1 MVYCVVMLAN
11 VMHYILLVIMECLH
25 CIQIAD
31 MYFIYIAR
39 SYQLKCT
46 HSKKS
51 HVVFFAQIEAISHR
65 HEMTLKVCC
74 IKRVYPGSHWRSRK
88 IQIFKPDSCNSH
100 SHPDWFKVCW
110 LKERRDLQ
118 YELRR
123 QKARDLVKWPTHSK
137 NLDRL
142 RCTRDMQTY
151 KCNTNATWAQLT
163 VARGFKN

>member
-1 MVYCVVMLAN
+1 MDCLA
-11 VMHYILLVIMECLH
+11 

-31 MYFIYIAR
+31 MCFIYIAR

-74 IKRVYPGSHWRSRK
+74 IKRVHPGSHWRSRK

-100 SHPDWFKVCW
+100 SHP
-110 LKERRDLQ
+110 
-118 YELRR
+118 
-123 QKARDLVKWPTHSK
+123 H
-137 NLDRL
+137 
-142 RCTRDMQTY
+142 
-151 KCNTNATWAQLT
+151 
-163 VARGFKN
+163 